1 MLSKSNTMKKP
12 QGVSDE
18 SWKELMESCIL
29 NRLPKDTKF
38 LVEVENN
45 FKISSEEKY
54 ETYYFE
60 VTDDYGNLY
69 NVTWNKDT
77 HNEGQNN
84 FTSFRIFEFEI
95 TDEGG
100 EFLENDSDEF
110 INIVNLIKENKSI

>member
-1 MLSKSNTMKKP
+1 MKKP

-18 SWKELMESCIL
+18 TWNNLLKSSIF
-29 NRLPKDTKF
+29 NRLPNTEF
-38 LVEVENN
+38 LVKVENE
-45 FKISSEEKY
+45 FKINSWEKY
-54 ETYYFE
+54 ETYHFDIE
-60 VTDDYGNLY
+60 DNFGNLY

-110 INIVNLIKENKSI
+110 ETIVNLIKQNKFI